1 MIAILT
7 QVNCAFR
14 GQTEPTSLQWPLV
27 QFGNEEDPNSIFH
40 SMETVTYSKIK
51 RKGGKMTIAK
61 PSRNKTEYKMTIHD
75 NQDDPLN
82 YVKMMKIYR
91 SMCSES
97 QLFLFC
103 KPVPAD
109 KVIGNTYFY
118 PDKPVTKS
126 EFCNMVRDVAQFSC
140 FDNAERC
147 TAYAPRKC
155 VHDLMVFHKVP
166 LGTCSILYFKI
177 FVS

>member
-1 MIAILT
+1 M
-7 QVNCAFR
+7 
-14 GQTEPTSLQWPLV
+14 

-61 PSRNKTEYKMTIHD
+61 PSRDKTEYKMTIHD

-109 KVIGNTYFY
+109 KVIDNTYFY

-126 EFCNMVRDVAQFSC
+126 EFYNIVRDVA
-140 FDNAERC
+140 
-147 TAYAPRKC
+147 
-155 VHDLMVFHKVP
+155 
-166 LGTCSILYFKI
+166 
-177 FVS
+177 